1 MTQEWHYRLCSVH
14 LVDAHHCTDPSKYIS
29 CTLISLSTMLH
40 LEMPHVNF
48 LSKCDLI
55 EQYGKLKFSLQF
67 YTEVVDMRDLVP
79 FLGDEKDPF
88 TEKHKALSESI
99 AEVVEDFRLVSFSPL
114 SVVEKESMKNALS
127 LIDKAIGYVRMP
139 QERNAVLN
147 MISRDSGLDTE
158 AVEYFQSKYTNFS
171 NAERDEK
178 DISANK

>member
-1 MTQEWHYRLCSVH
+1 LDIHN
-14 LVDAHHCTDPSKYIS
+14 LVLVTI
-29 CTLISLSTMLH
+29 
-40 LEMPHVNF
+40 
-48 LSKCDLI
+48 
-55 EQYGKLKFSLQF
+55 
-67 YTEVVDMRDLVP
+67 RDLVP